1 MKEFLSREGY
11 TFSVRDVEEDHDAYS
26 ALLALGFRAVPVTV
40 VDGRG
45 VKGFDEAQLRALLRG
60 APPSPDR

>member
-11 TFSVRDVEEDHDAYS
+11 AFTLKNVEQDGAAYD

-40 VDGRG
+40 VNGTPI
-45 VKGFDEAQLRALLRG
+45 KGFDEAALRARL
-60 APPSPDR
+60 ASES